1 MIFSRRNRWL
11 GPAMIV
17 VSALGFGSMALFAHI
32 AYADRVNTLSLLA
45 WRFIL
50 ASGVM
55 TPLLL
60 ARRMPLPRGR
70 TLFGLIC
77 LGAIYAAVA
86 WAYFAALHFASSG
99 MVALLVYTYP
109 VVVTLLGAALGLDR
123 FGRAELCALL
133 ACGAGLALLLGHS
146 VHSGSPL
153 GIVLALLAGLL
164 YAVYILASSRFSRNV
179 DPLGASWVV
188 LTTAGIMHALCACAT
203 DPSWP
208 ASAQGWAAL
217 IALSVFCSALAV
229 AAFLVGLRHVGPTM
243 ASVLSTLEPV
253 VTVTLGIGFLGESLG
268 LTSLAGSLMVLGAV
282 IGLALSRGR
291 ATVAQ
296 AA

>member
-109 VVVTLLGAALGLDR
+109 VVVTILGAALGLDR